1 MSYNGPSIALQT
13 EQAQIENALH
23 YVAQM
28 IDLEGGEVY
37 LPIFE
42 NLEAELAKLT
52 SRETAIER
60 ARRMARA
67 RREAA
72 GS

>member
-1 MSYNGPSIALQT
+1 MSYSGPSGALKAD
-13 EQAQIENALH
+13 QARIENSLH

-42 NLEAELAKLT
+42 SLEAELAKLM
-52 SRETAIER
+52 SQETTVER

-67 RREAA
+67 RREVV